1 MYIFLQIFHH
11 IRVCNLHKIRSPF
24 TYHIIPDATNS
35 AIKTSEFILYHS
47 HAVPTKQDLPLID
60 KKLSH
65 SSKKIAMPMMTDI
78 AIFFIE

>member
-1 MYIFLQIFHH
+1 MYIFLQISHH
-11 IRVCNLHKIRSPF
+11 IRVCNLHKIHSPF
-24 TYHIIPDATNS
+24 TYHITPNATIS

-47 HAVPTKQDLPLID
+47 HAVSTKQDPPLID